1 MHGET
6 QGNLWLIDRRN
17 EKDSISSPFHS
28 EQAVRFIKIL
38 EIEKQV
44 AVILSARNFPTLK
57 NSTASRTK
65 TKLSRS
71 RFIGYTY
78 IVIFLLKLRTGD
90 LET

>member
-6 QGNLWLIDRRN
+6 QGNLSLIDRRN

-28 EQAVRFIKIL
+28 ERAVRFIKIL
-38 EIEKQV
+38 EIEKQA
-44 AVILSARNFPTLK
+44 AVILSARNSPTLK
-57 NSTASRTK
+57 NSTACCTE

-71 RFIGYTY
+71 HFIPYTY
-78 IVIFLLKLRTGD
+78 IVIFLLKLRTRG